1 MNHTLSPVALR
12 AMATVTA
19 LALSACAVPA
29 TNVSVPTMSMNQAL
43 KQARGDSLRVL
54 ETAAV
59 MPPRHGDDAGTG
71 SPIPR
76 PAIRPPDI
84 RMAYLYSW
92 VDAEHN
98 KHFGSW
104 VAIPVS
110 DFDWAEGDH
119 AGR

>member
-1 MNHTLSPVALR
+1 MNKTRPSVSLR
-12 AMATVTA
+12 AVATAAAIV
-19 LALSACAVPA
+19 LSACAVPA
-29 TNVSVPTMSMNQAL
+29 TKVSVPTMSMDQSL
-43 KQARGDSLRVL
+43 KQARRDSLQGL
-54 ETAAV
+54 ATAPVVPQLHRGA
-59 MPPRHGDDAGTG
+59 AGTG
-71 SPIPR
+71 SGIPR
-76 PAIRPPDI
+76 PVIRPPDI

-110 DFDWAEGDH
+110 NFDWDEGDH

>member
-1 MNHTLSPVALR
+1 MTA
-12 AMATVTA
+12 AAA

-29 TNVSVPTMSMNQAL
+29 TKVSVPTMSMDQAL
-43 KQARGDSLRVL
+43 KQAHRDSLRVL

-59 MPPRHGDDAGTG
+59 VPLRHGDDAG
-71 SPIPR
+71 SAIPR

-119 AGR
+119 ASR

>member
-1 MNHTLSPVALR
+1 MTHTLPSAALR
-12 AMATVTA
+12 AMTAAAA

-29 TNVSVPTMSMNQAL
+29 TKVSVPTMSMDQAL
-43 KQARGDSLRVL
+43 KQARRDSLRVL

-59 MPPRHGDDAGTG
+59 VPLRHGDDAGTG
-71 SPIPR
+71 APIPR